1 MVTLKNEKSY
11 SESVKSLSMSEMKND
26 AVVQEMLIDMI
37 IQEAVLTTKKNIL
50 AKQIDEALDKKN
62 KPLFLKLSSEMN
74 VLLKQFGN
82 WNAWFKNSL
91 MIKKASHNAGR
102 LFWLSSLFMKHP
114 HDLGCFGYIDKS
126 IRIDFFYH
134 RFYIG

>member
-1 MVTLKNEKSY
+1 MKNEKSY

-37 IQEAVLTTKKNIL
+37 IQEAVLTTKKHIL
-50 AKQIDEALDKKN
+50 AKQIDEALDMKN

-82 WNAWFKNSL
+82 
-91 MIKKASHNAGR
+91 
-102 LFWLSSLFMKHP
+102 
-114 HDLGCFGYIDKS
+114 
-126 IRIDFFYH
+126 
-134 RFYIG
+134 

>member
-1 MVTLKNEKSY
+1 MKNEKSY

-37 IQEAVLTTKKNIL
+37 IQEAVLTTKKNLL
-50 AKQIDEALDKKN
+50 AKQIDVALDMKN

-82 WNAWFKNSL
+82 
-91 MIKKASHNAGR
+91 
-102 LFWLSSLFMKHP
+102 
-114 HDLGCFGYIDKS
+114 
-126 IRIDFFYH
+126 
-134 RFYIG
+134 

>member
-1 MVTLKNEKSY
+1 MKNEKSY

-50 AKQIDEALDKKN
+50 VKKIDEALDMKN

-82 WNAWFKNSL
+82 
-91 MIKKASHNAGR
+91 
-102 LFWLSSLFMKHP
+102 
-114 HDLGCFGYIDKS
+114 
-126 IRIDFFYH
+126 
-134 RFYIG
+134 

>member
-1 MVTLKNEKSY
+1 MKNEKSY
-11 SESVKSLSMSEMKND
+11 SESVKSLSMSQMKND

-50 AKQIDEALDKKN
+50 AKKIDEALDMKN

-82 WNAWFKNSL
+82 
-91 MIKKASHNAGR
+91 
-102 LFWLSSLFMKHP
+102 
-114 HDLGCFGYIDKS
+114 
-126 IRIDFFYH
+126 
-134 RFYIG
+134 

>member
-37 IQEAVLTTKKNIL
+37 IQEAVLTTKKNL
-50 AKQIDEALDKKN
+50 LSKQIDDALDMKN

-82 WNAWFKNSL
+82 
-91 MIKKASHNAGR
+91 
-102 LFWLSSLFMKHP
+102 
-114 HDLGCFGYIDKS
+114 
-126 IRIDFFYH
+126 
-134 RFYIG
+134 

>member
-1 MVTLKNEKSY
+1 MKNEKSY

-50 AKQIDEALDKKN
+50 VKQIDEALDMKN

-82 WNAWFKNSL
+82 
-91 MIKKASHNAGR
+91 
-102 LFWLSSLFMKHP
+102 
-114 HDLGCFGYIDKS
+114 
-126 IRIDFFYH
+126 
-134 RFYIG
+134 

>member
-1 MVTLKNEKSY
+1 MKNEKSY
-11 SESVKSLSMSEMKND
+11 SETVKSLSMSEMKND

-50 AKQIDEALDKKN
+50 AKQIDEALDMKN

-82 WNAWFKNSL
+82 
-91 MIKKASHNAGR
+91 
-102 LFWLSSLFMKHP
+102 
-114 HDLGCFGYIDKS
+114 
-126 IRIDFFYH
+126 
-134 RFYIG
+134 

>member
-37 IQEAVLTTKKNIL
+37 ILESVLTTKKNIL
-50 AKQIDEALDKKN
+50 VKQIDEALDTKN

-82 WNAWFKNSL
+82 
-91 MIKKASHNAGR
+91 
-102 LFWLSSLFMKHP
+102 
-114 HDLGCFGYIDKS
+114 
-126 IRIDFFYH
+126 
-134 RFYIG
+134 

>member
-1 MVTLKNEKSY
+1 MKNEKSY

-50 AKQIDEALDKKN
+50 AKKIDEALDTKN

-82 WNAWFKNSL
+82 
-91 MIKKASHNAGR
+91 
-102 LFWLSSLFMKHP
+102 
-114 HDLGCFGYIDKS
+114 
-126 IRIDFFYH
+126 
-134 RFYIG
+134 

>member
-37 IQEAVLTTKKNIL
+37 IQEAVLTKKNIL
-50 AKQIDEALDKKN
+50 AKQIDEALDMKN

-82 WNAWFKNSL
+82 
-91 MIKKASHNAGR
+91 
-102 LFWLSSLFMKHP
+102 
-114 HDLGCFGYIDKS
+114 
-126 IRIDFFYH
+126 
-134 RFYIG
+134 

>member
-1 MVTLKNEKSY
+1 VVTLKNEKSY
-11 SESVKSLSMSEMKND
+11 SESVKSLSMSDMKND

-50 AKQIDEALDKKN
+50 AKQIDEALDMKN

-82 WNAWFKNSL
+82 
-91 MIKKASHNAGR
+91 
-102 LFWLSSLFMKHP
+102 
-114 HDLGCFGYIDKS
+114 
-126 IRIDFFYH
+126 
-134 RFYIG
+134 

>member
-1 MVTLKNEKSY
+1 
-11 SESVKSLSMSEMKND
+11 MSEMKND

-50 AKQIDEALDKKN
+50 VKKIDEALDMKN

-82 WNAWFKNSL
+82 
-91 MIKKASHNAGR
+91 
-102 LFWLSSLFMKHP
+102 
-114 HDLGCFGYIDKS
+114 
-126 IRIDFFYH
+126 
-134 RFYIG
+134 

>member
-1 MVTLKNEKSY
+1 LKNEKSY

-37 IQEAVLTTKKNIL
+37 IQEAVLTTKKNLL
-50 AKQIDEALDKKN
+50 AKQIDDALDMKN

-82 WNAWFKNSL
+82 
-91 MIKKASHNAGR
+91 
-102 LFWLSSLFMKHP
+102 
-114 HDLGCFGYIDKS
+114 
-126 IRIDFFYH
+126 
-134 RFYIG
+134 

>member
-1 MVTLKNEKSY
+1 VVTLKNEKSY

-37 IQEAVLTTKKNIL
+37 IQEAVLTTKKNLL
-50 AKQIDEALDKKN
+50 AKQIDDAMDMKN

-82 WNAWFKNSL
+82 
-91 MIKKASHNAGR
+91 
-102 LFWLSSLFMKHP
+102 
-114 HDLGCFGYIDKS
+114 
-126 IRIDFFYH
+126 
-134 RFYIG
+134 

>member
-1 MVTLKNEKSY
+1 MKNEKSY

-37 IQEAVLTTKKNIL
+37 IQEAVLSTKKNLL
-50 AKQIDEALDKKN
+50 AKQIDDALDMKN

-82 WNAWFKNSL
+82 
-91 MIKKASHNAGR
+91 
-102 LFWLSSLFMKHP
+102 
-114 HDLGCFGYIDKS
+114 
-126 IRIDFFYH
+126 
-134 RFYIG
+134 

>member
-1 MVTLKNEKSY
+1 VVTLKNEKSY

-50 AKQIDEALDKKN
+50 AKQIDEALDMKN
-62 KPLFLKLSSEMN
+62 EPLFLKLSSEMN

-82 WNAWFKNSL
+82 
-91 MIKKASHNAGR
+91 
-102 LFWLSSLFMKHP
+102 
-114 HDLGCFGYIDKS
+114 
-126 IRIDFFYH
+126 
-134 RFYIG
+134 

>member
-1 MVTLKNEKSY
+1 MKNEKSY

-37 IQEAVLTTKKNIL
+37 IQEAVLTTKKSLL
-50 AKQIDEALDKKN
+50 AKQIDDALDMKN

-82 WNAWFKNSL
+82 
-91 MIKKASHNAGR
+91 
-102 LFWLSSLFMKHP
+102 
-114 HDLGCFGYIDKS
+114 
-126 IRIDFFYH
+126 
-134 RFYIG
+134 

>member
-1 MVTLKNEKSY
+1 MKNEKSY

-26 AVVQEMLIDMI
+26 AVVQGMLIDMI

-50 AKQIDEALDKKN
+50 AKQIDEALDMKN

-82 WNAWFKNSL
+82 
-91 MIKKASHNAGR
+91 
-102 LFWLSSLFMKHP
+102 
-114 HDLGCFGYIDKS
+114 
-126 IRIDFFYH
+126 
-134 RFYIG
+134 

>member
-1 MVTLKNEKSY
+1 VVTLKNEKSY

-50 AKQIDEALDKKN
+50 AKQIDEALDMKN

-74 VLLKQFGN
+74 VLLKHFGN
-82 WNAWFKNSL
+82 
-91 MIKKASHNAGR
+91 
-102 LFWLSSLFMKHP
+102 
-114 HDLGCFGYIDKS
+114 
-126 IRIDFFYH
+126 
-134 RFYIG
+134 

>member
-1 MVTLKNEKSY
+1 MKNEKSY

-50 AKQIDEALDKKN
+50 AKKIDEALDMKN

-82 WNAWFKNSL
+82 
-91 MIKKASHNAGR
+91 
-102 LFWLSSLFMKHP
+102 
-114 HDLGCFGYIDKS
+114 
-126 IRIDFFYH
+126 
-134 RFYIG
+134 

>member
-1 MVTLKNEKSY
+1 MKNEKSY

-50 AKQIDEALDKKN
+50 AKQIDEALDMKN
-62 KPLFLKLSSEMN
+62 KPLFLNLSSEMN

-82 WNAWFKNSL
+82 
-91 MIKKASHNAGR
+91 
-102 LFWLSSLFMKHP
+102 
-114 HDLGCFGYIDKS
+114 
-126 IRIDFFYH
+126 
-134 RFYIG
+134 

>member
-1 MVTLKNEKSY
+1 MKNEKSY

-50 AKQIDEALDKKN
+50 AKQIDESLDMKN

-82 WNAWFKNSL
+82 
-91 MIKKASHNAGR
+91 
-102 LFWLSSLFMKHP
+102 
-114 HDLGCFGYIDKS
+114 
-126 IRIDFFYH
+126 
-134 RFYIG
+134 

>member
-50 AKQIDEALDKKN
+50 AKQIDEALDMKN

-82 WNAWFKNSL
+82 
-91 MIKKASHNAGR
+91 
-102 LFWLSSLFMKHP
+102 
-114 HDLGCFGYIDKS
+114 
-126 IRIDFFYH
+126 
-134 RFYIG
+134 

>member
-1 MVTLKNEKSY
+1 LKNEKSY

-50 AKQIDEALDKKN
+50 AKQIDEALDMKN

-82 WNAWFKNSL
+82 
-91 MIKKASHNAGR
+91 
-102 LFWLSSLFMKHP
+102 
-114 HDLGCFGYIDKS
+114 
-126 IRIDFFYH
+126 
-134 RFYIG
+134 

>member
-1 MVTLKNEKSY
+1 VVTLKNEKSY

-50 AKQIDEALDKKN
+50 AKQIDEALDMKN

-82 WNAWFKNSL
+82 
-91 MIKKASHNAGR
+91 
-102 LFWLSSLFMKHP
+102 
-114 HDLGCFGYIDKS
+114 
-126 IRIDFFYH
+126 
-134 RFYIG
+134 